1 MKQLLSPASRVHQGF
16 TLIELLVVMTMLALI
31 MVGLGQA
38 FRSMGQ
44 TEVRVDERL
53 QRSDQ
58 MRVVKH
64 FLQSALTR
72 ADATSY
78 ANPDVKGGQGV
89 LFKADPDSISW
100 VGNMPARPG
109 VGGRHFFRLAIEDL
123 EGGDKG
129 LVLRYQ
135 AWTPL
140 AQFPDWNQADT
151 QVLVNRTT
159 ELTIMAEGLPKR
171 LSDAQ
176 ADWPMGWQA
185 GWPVAKELPQRVSVL
200 IQDKQGPWP
209 PITVP
214 LYASVSSAP
223 VSGGF
228 VTGGGR

>member
-1 MKQLLSPASRVHQGF
+1 MKQRRSPAPPGQHGF

-72 ADATSY
+72 TDATTY

-89 LFKADPDSISW
+89 LFKAEPDSISW

-123 EGGDKG
+123 QGGGKG

-135 AWTPL
+135 TWTPL
-140 AQFPDWNQADT
+140 AHFPDWNQADT

-159 ELTIMAEGLPKR
+159 DLKIMAEGLPRR

-185 GWPVAKELPQRVSVL
+185 GWPASKELPQRVSVL
-200 IQDKQGPWP
+200 IQDQQGSWP
-209 PITVP
+209 PINVP

-228 VTGGGR
+228 VVGGGR